1 MKIERILKGA
11 GIRSSYG
18 TMGAAASTLIE
29 EDNGNK
35 ILVDTGHFGN
45 RDNLI
50 TNLKK
55 LNISTSD
62 IDIVILTH
70 LNWDHCLNVDLFD
83 SAEIILGEEEFKKG
97 TLSGIKDGISDKFK
111 EVLRKMDLM
120 LINEDYELSN
130 NIQIITTP
138 GHTPGHI
145 SVLALDGVKKIIITG
160 DALPNLRAYERGI
173 PDFIFYDLDQAKK
186 SIIKIKNLNP
196 DIIIPGHDSPFNMNG
211 YLETDDI
218 DIILRNGKYEE
229 NIIVTLKK
237 VVADR
242 PVIFNE

>member
-1 MKIERILKGA
+1 MKIARILKGA

-18 TMGAAASTLIE
+18 TMGASASTLV

-35 ILVDTGHFGN
+35 ILVDIGHFGN

-83 SAEIILGEEEFKKG
+83 SAEIILGEEELKKG

-111 EVLRKMDLM
+111 EVLKKMDLM

-145 SVLALDGVKKIIITG
+145 SVLALDGVKKIIIAG
-160 DALPNLRAYERGI
+160 DALPNLRAYDRGI
-173 PDFIFYDLDQAKK
+173 PDLIFYDLEQAKK
-186 SIIKIKNLNP
+186 SIIKIKNLKP
-196 DIIIPGHDSPFNMNG
+196 DTIYPGHDPPFNKDG
-211 YLETDDI
+211 YLERDTI
-218 DIILRNGKYEE
+218 DVIIRNRDETNTVMDLYMEPAEK
-229 NIIVTLKK
+229 
-237 VVADR
+237 